1 MPQIIMIN
9 RDFTGLVSKEFIE
22 RRDANVSKDKR
33 PNINHNFQWDAE
45 FPEHH
50 QCSID
55 PMQKLYESWQWDTI
69 HEKYGNIDY
78 KQFAQIGI
86 HVGKPIQN
94 VIKAGKT
101 DYLLIWKWKG
111 QYTKLREGDTASYT
125 VLCLVKAQD
134 ILSEIDPRTNRF
146 ALSL

>member
-1 MPQIIMIN
+1 MTQIITIN
-9 RDFTGLVSKEFIE
+9 RDFTGLVSKEFID
-22 RRDANVSKDKR
+22 RRNASVSKDKR
-33 PNINHNFQWDAE
+33 PNINHSFHWDAE

-50 QCSID
+50 QCTID
-55 PMQKLYESWQWDTI
+55 PSQKLDKGWQCDTI

-78 KQFAQIGI
+78 KQFAQAGV
-86 HVGKPIQN
+86 HVSKPIQN
-94 VIKAGKT
+94 VIKAGKI

-111 QYTKLREGDTASYT
+111 QYTKLHEGDTASYT

-134 ILSEIDPRTNRF
+134 ILSEIDPITNRF